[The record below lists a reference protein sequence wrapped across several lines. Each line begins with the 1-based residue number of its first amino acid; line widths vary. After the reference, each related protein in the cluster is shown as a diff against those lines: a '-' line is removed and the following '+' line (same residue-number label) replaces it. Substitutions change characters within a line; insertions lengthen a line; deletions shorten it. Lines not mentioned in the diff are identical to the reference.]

1 LEAGLISDI
10 ALVVTAIGVLGVV
23 IGLRQSYRERLR
35 QFEGKYVERYW
46 EILDQLSLQ
55 AFQGSFNGEVCE
67 SDEKAIR
74 RYISLCEDELEM
86 RQYGYIADS
95 TYELWAE
102 GMRFQ
107 LEESLFSNVWK
118 QVQKENEAKSITQY
132 VYLRKLML
140 AEEVKAGN
148 QSDPLEMGQSQRTLR
163 GLRGL
168 RGV

>member
-1 LEAGLISDI
+1 LISDI
-10 ALVVTAIGVLGVV
+10 AFVVTAVGVLGVV
-23 IGLRQSYRERLR
+23 FGLRQSYRERLR

-46 EILDQLSLQ
+46 EILDQLSLS
-55 AFQGSFNGEVCE
+55 AIKGSSSGEVSE

-86 RQYGYIADS
+86 RHHGYLADG

-102 GMRFQ
+102 GMLSQ
-107 LEESLFSNVWK
+107 LKEPPFDGVWK
-118 QVQKENEAKSITQY
+118 QVQKESGASGIPRY
-132 VYLRKLML
+132 VYPCELIVADK
-140 AEEVKAGN
+140 VKAGN
-148 QSDPLEMGQSQRTLR
+148 GSDPLKTSQSQRAIR